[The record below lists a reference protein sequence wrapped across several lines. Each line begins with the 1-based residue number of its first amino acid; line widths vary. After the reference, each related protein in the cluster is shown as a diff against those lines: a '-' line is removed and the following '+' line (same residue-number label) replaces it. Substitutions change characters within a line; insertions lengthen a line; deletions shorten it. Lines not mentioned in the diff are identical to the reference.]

1 MKEKDLF
8 NLLLWLKTNCYSL
21 YAHVQIDTL
30 STTLNDK
37 HLIAGQMSKVAML
50 DSTGGDTQ
58 I

>member
-1 MKEKDLF
+1 MKEKGIF
-8 NLLLWLKTNCYSL
+8 NLPLWLKTIYYSL

-30 STTLNDK
+30 STTLNDQ